1 MTTAPIAHRRQPG
14 GELGCVLAREVG
26 VLLVLTDTGPVR
38 ASYGAR
44 LLGRLA
50 ADRGCLPEPG
60 EWVALRRW
68 PDGPVTAE
76 KAPGSG
82 RTRPVTPP
90 QDHPQ
95 GPGLAAVV
103 PLRRR
108 P

>member
-1 MTTAPIAHRRQPG
+1 MTTAPIARRPQPG

-44 LLGRLA
+44 LLGHLA
-50 ADRGCLPEPG
+50 ADPGCAPEPG
-60 EWVALRRW
+60 EWVALQRW

-76 KAPGSG
+76 RASPSGRSRAPGSSPG
-82 RTRPVTPP
+82 
-90 QDHPQ
+90 HCAA
-95 GPGLAAVV
+95 PGLAAVL

-108 P
+108 H